1 MLKLLTAGMG
11 GDLPLAA
18 NDKGPPSV
26 RERAQCQKNCRPS
39 EGLVGPQGESRPTCL
54 VFVLTFRA
62 RRVRPAPE
70 AAAGAAE
77 AAEEPAPRPPGAAEA
92 GAAAA
97 AAEPRDHRAAGRS

>member
-26 RERAQCQKNCRPS
+26 RERAQCQKYCRPA

-77 AAEEPAPRPPGAAEA
+77 PAPRPREAAEA
-92 GAAAA
+92 AAGGAAV
-97 AAEPRDHRAAGRS
+97 EPRDHPAAGRS